1 MTPEELNT
9 IIPVLEAP
17 VYQELS
23 EALFEIF
30 QLSRQTDRN
39 PAQILDIQIG
49 LSHYIR
55 ELEGKKSEF
64 KRQGDHIRAT
74 IARRLAL
81 LAKQIADSIAWRLF
95 EFDRTV
101 VQRLS
106 EHPQTGHLDQTVLA
120 DLDCARRIV
129 ENEDAIVLV
138 NDLTTTLRYGDLTI
152 FSGDQYSFKET
163 KYGKASRRSKRSKR
177 QRKQLAEI
185 MSFLTTGI
193 RFEGDSRTLIFNSN
207 IQADTYH
214 NKLDEIIRTAKNRG
228 YAQDYL
234 SECLAVQI
242 IYTRHS
248 GVAVP
253 TWKPFSNT
261 EFVWSI
267 SNLDNFTSPTP
278 RVVPYAN
285 FPLSERDCFD
295 LLIGNLIIIATLNFE
310 CLKGKYSEFGLNF
323 NFPQPSDDELN
334 AILTAPIATRKKL
347 MAKHGFTV
355 DDGKTLFTV
364 LAEYFARITLEFL
377 TENTLIEGDREL
389 ITLMG
394 RENLQI
400 PSRTILYTGYKHEKE
415 IWR

>member
-163 KYGKASRRSKRSKR
+163 KYGKASKRSKRSKR

-193 RFEGDSRTLIFNSN
+193 RFEG
-207 IQADTYH
+207 
-214 NKLDEIIRTAKNRG
+214 
-228 YAQDYL
+228 
-234 SECLAVQI
+234 
-242 IYTRHS
+242 
-248 GVAVP
+248 
-253 TWKPFSNT
+253 
-261 EFVWSI
+261 
-267 SNLDNFTSPTP
+267 
-278 RVVPYAN
+278 
-285 FPLSERDCFD
+285 
-295 LLIGNLIIIATLNFE
+295 
-310 CLKGKYSEFGLNF
+310 
-323 NFPQPSDDELN
+323 
-334 AILTAPIATRKKL
+334 
-347 MAKHGFTV
+347 
-355 DDGKTLFTV
+355 
-364 LAEYFARITLEFL
+364 
-377 TENTLIEGDREL
+377 
-389 ITLMG
+389 
-394 RENLQI
+394 
-400 PSRTILYTGYKHEKE
+400 
-415 IWR
+415 